1 MQFSDFNLPSYIM
14 VGLDRQGIYEPTEI
28 QERTIPLIREGRD
41 VIGKSQTGSGKT
53 YAFAIPL
60 IENIDVDDRSTQV
73 LVVCPTRELAGQVT
87 DEMRKLTSMR
97 ESCKVVPIFGGS
109 DMERQIKALKGGA
122 RIVVGTPGRIM
133 DHLRRRTLKLKN
145 LRAIVLDEADEMLN
159 MGFKEDV
166 QSILKSCNPLRQTI
180 MFSAT
185 MPKPILDI
193 TTDYMTDPVLVET
206 SDTDK
211 NSSVDQYY
219 LNVGLRDKTPALVEL
234 IKDTNP
240 KTAIVFCN
248 TRKMVETLTE
258 TLRGEG
264 IDARGLHGEMR
275 QSERKKVMASIKAGT
290 TCVLVATDVAARGI
304 DIHGVDV
311 VYNYDIPAKTE
322 YYTHR
327 IGRTA
332 RAGRTG
338 VAYTLLN
345 TKYQLE
351 QLHAIHRDTSN
362 VIGEYVCKYS
372 VKREA
377 SIRATRGGD
386 SHTRPNE
393 RGGDKRSSVRRDKS
407 PRKPTRLDR
416 YRREGRYI
424 DEPRYVEFDDGQ
436 YVSNQAPRD
445 QAKSSRRQDRRP
457 RSEGG
462 SYNGSDTFRRSTKRY
477 GEYSPKT
484 RAQSKGK
491 SSSREKIKTTSK
503 PTNKKAKPTSYHIP
517 TKSGGKRRK

>member
-1 MQFSDFNLPSYIM
+1 MRFADFNLPSYIM
-14 VGLDRQGIYEPTEI
+14 LGLEKQGIYEPTEI
-28 QERTIPLIREGRD
+28 QELTIPLIREGRD

-73 LVVCPTRELAGQVT
+73 LIVCPTRELAGQVT
-87 DEMRKLTSMR
+87 DEIRKLTSMR

-109 DMERQIKALKGGA
+109 DMERQIKALKSGA
-122 RIVVGTPGRIM
+122 RIVVGTPGRII
-133 DHLRRRTLKLKN
+133 DHLNRRTLKLKN
-145 LRAIVLDEADEMLN
+145 VRTVVLDEADEMLN

-166 QSILKSCNPLRQTI
+166 ENILKASNPYRQTV

-185 MPKPILDI
+185 MPRAILEI
-193 TTDYMTDPVLVET
+193 TSLYMTDSVLVET
-206 SDTDK
+206 AETDK
-211 NSSVDQYY
+211 NASIDQYY
-219 LNVGLRDKTPALVEL
+219 LNVGLRDKTPALIDL
-234 IKDTNP
+234 IKDNNTSI
-240 KTAIVFCN
+240 AIVFCN
-248 TRKMVETLTE
+248 TRKMVESLTTQLVE
-258 TLRGEG
+258 AG

-275 QSERKKVMASIKAGT
+275 QSERRKVMASIKSGDT
-290 TCVLVATDVAARGI
+290 RVLVATDVAARGI

-311 VYNYDIPAKTE
+311 VYNYDIPQKTE

-338 VAYTLLN
+338 VAYTLIN
-345 TKYQLE
+345 TKYQLD
-351 QLHAIHRDTSN
+351 QLQAIHRDTDN

-377 SIRATRGGD
+377 SLRATRGGG

-393 RGGDKRSSVRRDKS
+393 RGGDKHSSVRRDKS
-407 PRKPTRLDR
+407 PHKPTRMDR
-416 YRREGRYI
+416 YKQEGRYKSQ
-424 DEPRYVEFDDGQ
+424 PTYMQ
-436 YVSNQAPRD
+436 YDYEDRP
-445 QAKSSRRQDRRP
+445 SRRGARRDDVREDRKG
-457 RSEGG
+457 S

-491 SSSREKIKTTSK
+491 SSSRDKIKTTSK